1 MKKIIFTLS
10 LFTMLSLAG
19 CSTKASKSDNASTT
33 SSNASQTAS
42 EVTTTSKTN
51 LKDSNSENTL
61 DTSVNM
67 LDSEESTFETHSLSL
82 VIKNQQI
89 TLKITLRIITNKS
102 RTRGKRKKT
111 T

>member
-51 LKDSNSENTL
+51 
-61 DTSVNM
+61 
-67 LDSEESTFETHSLSL
+67 
-82 VIKNQQI
+82 
-89 TLKITLRIITNKS
+89 
-102 RTRGKRKKT
+102 
-111 T
+111 

>member
-19 CSTKASKSDNASTT
+19 CSTKASKSDNASTM

-51 LKDSNSENTL
+51 L
-61 DTSVNM
+61 
-67 LDSEESTFETHSLSL
+67 
-82 VIKNQQI
+82 I
-89 TLKITLRIITNKS
+89 LKIHLIRV
-102 RTRGKRKKT
+102 
-111 T
+111 